1 MTGNDDYAYDAH
13 NSWGQPDEAGHQNHA
28 PSDRPYDSGQHVVRV
43 VEVESPGETE
53 HGQLQQNQPKAAQRE
68 IASQSALIRQLLAAQ
83 KCAGT
88 GQKNKPRSAEV
99 VYPASKENPWSPSAR
114 GQSGKP

>member
-68 IASQSALIRQLLAAQ
+68 IASQSALIRHLLAAQ
-83 KCAGT
+83 KCART
-88 GQKNKPRSAEV
+88 APKDKQRTAEACAPPR
-99 VYPASKENPWSPSAR
+99 K
-114 GQSGKP
+114 